1 MYICIFFPTPCCAYS
16 LGTTHISCKMRNT
29 DERRA
34 WRLGEEA
41 DVPMCDPSNQEPCS
55 AKKDDNG
62 SVERLAAAPAPV
74 EDYRQK
80 LGDPGA
86 VGFVAYGITTVLYN
100 LSNADLFPLNTTTA
114 GIVIAYGGFAQ
125 VIAGIMEFVRGN
137 TFPCTIATTFG
148 SFWIATAL
156 VWILPHK
163 DTSTPNEY
171 LHEADEAFLG
181 VFFLLWAVFTSVALA
196 SSLVMPRAIFFVFVL
211 TLLFF
216 VLQSVAFLSKSA
228 LLKRIAGFEGICCGL
243 SALYCGLAMMLN
255 DAHGKTLLPLFPPR
269 RKHNHL

>member
-1 MYICIFFPTPCCAYS
+1 
-16 LGTTHISCKMRNT
+16 MRKTN
-29 DERRA
+29 ERCA

-41 DVPMCDPSNQEPCS
+41 GIAMCDPSNEEPCS

-62 SVERLAAAPAPV
+62 SEERFAPAPAPV

-86 VGFVAYGITTVLYN
+86 VGFIAYGITTVLFN
-100 LSNADLFPLNTTTA
+100 LSNAGLFPMNTTTA

-125 VIAGIMEFVRGN
+125 VLAGIMEFVRGN

-163 DTSTPNEY
+163 SNNTPDEY
-171 LHEADEAFLG
+171 LQEADEAFMG

-196 SSLVMPRAIFFVFVL
+196 SSLVQPRAIFFVFVM

-216 VLQSVAFLSKSA
+216 VLQAVAFFSKNA
-228 LLKRIAGFEGICCGL
+228 LMKRIAGFEGICCGL

-255 DAHGKTLLPLFPPR
+255 DAHGKTLLPLFPPH
-269 RKHNHL
+269 RKLNHL